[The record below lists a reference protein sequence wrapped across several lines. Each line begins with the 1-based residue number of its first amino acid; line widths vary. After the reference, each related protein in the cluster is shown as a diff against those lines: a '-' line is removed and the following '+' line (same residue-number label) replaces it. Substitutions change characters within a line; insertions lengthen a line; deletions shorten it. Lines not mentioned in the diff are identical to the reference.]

1 VVDKSHSRI
10 EHVNGYT
17 SIPTSTSPSKDQHYD
32 GLHVIEVEN
41 TKKVG
46 QPNMHMDLETS
57 GLK

>member
-1 VVDKSHSRI
+1 VVDKSHSI
-10 EHVNGYT
+10 VEQVSGYT
-17 SIPTSTSPSKDQHYD
+17 SIPTSMSPSKDQHSD
-32 GLHVIEVEN
+32 GLHVIEVES